1 MKYLIA
7 QYSGEYNF
15 ENKIWSFKDLDLDNN
30 AAFVFELHNI
40 LHSNTSI
47 DNSVYY
53 LVWPDNK
60 LEIMDWL
67 NDIEE
72 YTDKYHEEMLH
83 IKTVL
88 GIS

>member
-7 QYSGEYNF
+7 QYSDKYNDL
-15 ENKIWSFKDLDLDNN
+15 NRIWSFEDLGLDNS
-30 AAFVFELHNI
+30 AAIVFDIHNF
-40 LHSNTSI
+40 LHSETSI

-53 LVWPDNK
+53 SIWPDNK
-60 LEIMDWL
+60 ENIMDWL

-72 YTDKYHEEMLH
+72 YEGKYHEEMLH